1 MQPSQQE
8 NFHGST
14 HFRAGRRAGCRSE
27 KGLGHGQTAAFKR
40 FLPLLPGRHI
50 LRVRAVV
57 LIFLIINHET
67 EEDARLVNKD
77 RLAEIRLLDYQVQN
91 GEWDPIE
98 QDGRR
103 FQLIR
108 VEAGTPPEQD
118 SASQP

>member
-1 MQPSQQE
+1 M
-8 NFHGST
+8 
-14 HFRAGRRAGCRSE
+14 ARRRRLSVFS
-27 KGLGHGQTAAFKR
+27 LS
-40 FLPLLPGRHI
+40 FLDVMSCGFG
-50 LRVRAVV
+50 AVV